1 MLSLIGFTL
10 PNTFLQSLGPSYSK
24 TGYNQK
30 MPRIYLLKKLNPQDS
45 IWKHYPEDDF
55 VRWVGD
61 DEEEARKNAAR
72 GSLPRNSVISMSPWL
87 NKEQTSCELEY
98 NSEQDGVAG
107 VSD

>member
-1 MLSLIGFTL
+1 MIKELSETL
-10 PNTFLQSLGPSYSK
+10 NNL
-24 TGYNQK
+24 
-30 MPRIYLLKKLNPQDS
+30 MPKIYLLKKFNPQDS
-45 IWKHYPEDDF
+45 IWKRYPEDDF

-72 GSLPRNSVISMSPWL
+72 GSLPRNKAMSMSPWL

-98 NSEQDGVAG
+98 HSEADGVAG

>member
-1 MLSLIGFTL
+1 MIKEFSETLFNLI
-10 PNTFLQSLGPSYSK
+10 PKN
-24 TGYNQK
+24 
-30 MPRIYLLKKLNPQDS
+30 YLLGEFNPQDS

-61 DEEEARKNAAR
+61 DEEVARKNAAR
-72 GSLPRNSVISMSPWL
+72 GSLPRNKAIRMSPWL

-107 VSD
+107 VTN